1 MSSIKIFLVKGDR
14 SMRQLA
20 AMIALLFLYAVIPA
34 KAAEL
39 PAWVLQARPA
49 GAAILAIPGYTRIA
63 DTLQKHGSVRIIV
76 RLAPPKDLAGG
87 FAVEGTLKDKAAVA
101 QQRAVISR
109 LQDKVLTRVS
119 RRHAAAAKRFEFI
132 PFMALEVD
140 TAEFQTLTSSPEIDY
155 IEEDT
160 PVPPTLI
167 QSVPLIGGDNGA
179 FNGYTG
185 SGQTVAILDTGVDKT
200 HPFLTGKV
208 VAEACYST
216 TDIANQST
224 AVCTSGSTLP
234 GSGLNCDVSVS
245 GCKHGTHV
253 AGIAAG
259 VNSTFSGVA
268 KDATIIAVQVFSQ
281 FPASVCGTGS
291 ACVMSW
297 TSDQIAG
304 LQYVYSLR
312 NTYNISSA
320 NMSLGGSTLYAS
332 NCDSVNTSE
341 KAAIDTLRSV
351 GIATAIASGNS
362 SSSTGISSPG
372 CISTAISVGATTKAD
387 VVASYSNSA
396 PILNLLAP
404 GSSIYS
410 SVPGGTYESWDGT
423 SMATPHVTGAW
434 AVLKSAMPTA
444 SVTRLTS
451 ALAMT
456 GVPILD
462 SRNNIT
468 KPRIQLDAAV
478 HALLT
483 EPQFLAPDILW
494 RNIST
499 GANVVWYMDG
509 VKQTGWAEIPSLDA
523 VWQAAGTGDFNG
535 DGKPDII
542 WRNTTTGENIVW
554 YMDGVTKIGW
564 DPLPTLD
571 TAWQPAGIGDFNS
584 DGKPDIIWRNTATA
598 LHIVWYMNGTS
609 QTGWGALPSLGV
621 NWWLS
626 GIADF
631 NGDGKTDILWRH
643 TGTGSNSG
651 MNIVWYMDGISQT
664 GWGQMPTLD
673 KVWQLSGIADYNGDG
688 KLDVLWRNTTTGENI
703 VWYMDGLKQIGWGAL
718 STLSDQNWKI
728 VR

>member
-1 MSSIKIFLVKGDR
+1 MI
-14 SMRQLA
+14 QLA
-20 AMIALLFLYAVIPA
+20 AMILSLTLITAIPA
-34 KAAEL
+34 TAAEL
-39 PAWVLQARPA
+39 PAWITKARPA
-49 GAAILAIPGYTRIA
+49 GAPALAIPGHTGIERA
-63 DTLQKHGSVRIIV
+63 LQEKGTVRVIV
-76 RLAPPKDLAGG
+76 RLTPPKDLAGG
-87 FAVEGTLKDKAAVA
+87 FALEGTLKDKAAVA
-101 QQRAVISR
+101 QQRAVILQ

-119 RRHAAAAKRFEFI
+119 RGHAAAAKRFEFI

-140 TAEFQTLTSSPEIDY
+140 TAEFQALTSSPEIDY
-155 IEEDT
+155 IEEDI

-179 FNGYTG
+179 FDGYTG

-208 VAEACYST
+208 VAEACFST
-216 TDIANQST
+216 TDVLNQST
-224 AVCTSGSTLP
+224 AVCASGSTAP
-234 GSGLNCDVSVS
+234 GAGLNCSTS
-245 GCKHGTHV
+245 YYGCDHGTHV

-259 VNSTFSGVA
+259 KNASFSGVA

-281 FPASVCGTGS
+281 FPASVCGTEA

-304 LQYVYSLR
+304 LQHIYSLR

-320 NMSLGGSTLYAS
+320 NMSLGGKTLYAA
-332 NCDSVNTSE
+332 NCDSINIAE

-410 SVPGGTYESWDGT
+410 SVPGGGYESWDGT

-444 SVTRLTS
+444 SVTRLAS

-462 SRNNIT
+462 TRNSIT

-478 HALLT
+478 HALMT

-494 RNIST
+494 RNTST
-499 GANVVWYMDG
+499 GANVVWHMDG
-509 VKQTGWAEIPSLDA
+509 VKQTGWAEIPSLETT
-523 VWQAAGTGDFNG
+523 WQAAGTGDFNG
-535 DGKPDII
+535 DGKPDILY
-542 WRNTTTGENIVW
+542 RNTSTGENIVW
-554 YMDGVTKIGW
+554 YMDGATKTGW
-564 DPLPTLD
+564 GALPTLD
-571 TAWQPAGIGDFNS
+571 TAWQLAGIGDFNG

-598 LHIVWYMNGTS
+598 LHIVWYMDGTS

-631 NGDGKTDILWRH
+631 NGDGKMDILWRH
-643 TGTGSNSG
+643 TGTGATSG

-664 GWGQMPTLD
+664 GWAQMPTLN
-673 KVWQLSGIADYNGDG
+673 KVWQLSGVADYNGDG
-688 KLDVLWRNTTTGENI
+688 KLDILWRNTSTGENI
-703 VWYMDGLKQIGWGAL
+703 VWYMDGFKQTGWGAL
-718 STLSDQNWKI
+718 PTLSDMNWQI